1 MTFARRILPS
11 LRTALGLLLV
21 ALAMSA
27 IRPAPALS
35 QTVLR
40 IEEELR
46 RTDERIELAE
56 SIVREGQSE
65 RAHLLLEQA
74 KRLQITAWENFRTG
88 RPLIA
93 ARMTFE
99 ARVVAQRAIGF
110 AREDLSVRNR
120 AVREL
125 EIANTLL
132 DDVKDRILE
141 NGNATARRFLD
152 EARAQIDRGR
162 TQLGEQ
168 HYDAALR
175 LALSAQRLLRRAMR
189 LIEDSGG
196 AGHAEMELERTDS
209 ILERA
214 RPLVKESEDEEATLL
229 FDRAVQIQG
238 QAFDAFRS
246 GQLRLVFPRTREARS
261 LAHRA
266 LSRVRGP
273 VGQDR
278 VLEEIAR
285 TDEALN
291 RASETVEAS
300 ARVDAERLL
309 ANARNHQG
317 RARQL
322 LEKDQFRPAL
332 AQTIVARRLA
342 FRAAAMA
349 GEAPH

>member
-1 MTFARRILPS
+1 MTFARRILPL
-11 LRTALGLLLV
+11 LRTAF
-21 ALAMSA
+21 ALALVMSVA
-27 IRPAPALS
+27 RPSPLFA

-46 RTDERIELAE
+46 RTDGRIELAE

-74 KRLQITAWENFRTG
+74 KRLQTTAWENFRSG
-88 RPLIA
+88 RVLLA
-93 ARMTFE
+93 ARITFE

-110 AREDLSVRNR
+110 AREDVSVRNR

-125 EIANTLL
+125 EIAHTLL
-132 DDVKDRILE
+132 DDIKDRILE
-141 NGNATARRFLD
+141 SGNQTARRFLE

-175 LALSAQRLLRRAMR
+175 LALSSQRLLRRAMR

-196 AGHAEMELERTDS
+196 AGRAEMELERTNS

-214 RPLVKESEDEEATLL
+214 RPLVSESDDEEALLL
-229 FDRAVQIQG
+229 FDRAVHIQG
-238 QAFDAFRS
+238 QATEAFRS

-261 LAHRA
+261 LAHRS

-273 VGQDR
+273 LGQDR
-278 VLEEIAR
+278 VNEEIAR
-285 TDEALN
+285 TDEALI
-291 RASETVEAS
+291 RSSESVDAS
-300 ARVDAERLL
+300 ANPDAQRLL
-309 ANARNHQG
+309 VNARNHQG

-322 LEKDQFRPAL
+322 LEKDQLRPAL

-342 FRAAAMA
+342 FRAASMV
-349 GEAPH
+349 GEAPR